1 MSESA
6 GNQIELLRNEIRH
19 HDRLYYIEA
28 TPEISDLEYDTLM
41 KQLEQLESENPELVT
56 NDSCLLYTSPSPRD

>member
-41 KQLEQLESENPELVT
+41 KQLEQV
-56 NDSCLLYTSPSPRD
+56 RKI